1 MSTKTRFALA
11 AIVMVLTALTGCGG
25 GSKGLSSNPSTPPPT
40 TVALS
45 SITVSPSAPS
55 VLVGSG
61 QQLTATALY
70 SDSTSKDVTA
80 QVSWSTSDASVA
92 TVNNSGMA
100 LTKAQGSATITATMN
115 SKSGSAKLTAKSSTA
130 TMTGLGLSPASA
142 TLAVGAT
149 MNFTATESL
158 SDLSSLD
165 ITSSVGWS
173 SSDPTVASIDSN
185 GVLTAL
191 KVGVTTITATSA
203 SFTATSAVTVTN
215 VALQSLYLLP
225 GSGSVAAG
233 ESQQFSAYGIY
244 SDNSQQDLTAVVVW
258 SSSNTNVATVQAGLA
273 QSHVSGSST
282 ISATYNGLTA
292 NGTLQVTSANLSSI
306 TISPYLPT
314 VAAGGF
320 QQFTA
325 TGIFSDGTS
334 QDLTNGVAWGS
345 DNSAVATISNF
356 GIASGLAAGSANISA
371 CVASTCDSTSVTV
384 VPATLQSIAVLPGTA
399 SIASGSTQ
407 QFTAIATYSDG
418 STLDITSAAQWT
430 SSVPGSAPVSGS
442 GLVTASAAASNV
454 TITATSGSV
463 SGSATLNVTSAT
475 LNSMVVTPAMQTV
488 GLSAT
493 VQFTATGLFSDNS
506 SQDITSQVV
515 WTSSNS
521 AVATTSNTGVVTT
534 STKGSTEISA
544 TYAGVTGSTTLTV
557 DTATLV
563 SISINHSATSPAD
576 PATNPFVMGKHTRE
590 QFYAWGHYSDN
601 TVRRIIG
608 ASWSS
613 SKPSFASANGNGIV
627 RSKNKTGNVT
637 LRASFA
643 GLQGTLAL
651 NVTNASLSSVAIAPA
666 SASIAKGTQQMYTM
680 LGTYSDGSTQ
690 DLTLQAYWQTSSYS
704 VATINKGLATGVA
717 PGTVTIKASF
727 QGMSA
732 SPASLVVTN
741 ATAVSLAVSPAS
753 ISVTLGTTQQFTATA
768 TFSDGTQ
775 QDVSSVAQWSSSAPA
790 VSIVSKT
797 GLAVT
802 SGVGSTNIGATF
814 QSASNLA
821 VLAVN

>member
-1 MSTKTRFALA
+1 
-11 AIVMVLTALTGCGG
+11 MVGQ
-25 GSKGLSSNPSTPPPT
+25 S
-40 TVALS
+40 
-45 SITVSPSAPS
+45 
-55 VLVGSG
+55 
-61 QQLTATALY
+61 QQLTATAIY
-70 SDSTSKDVTA
+70 SDSTTKDVTA
-80 QVSWSTSDASVA
+80 NVSWSTSDASVA
-92 TVNNSGMA
+92 TVNSSGMV
-100 LTKAQGSATITATMN
+100 LTKAQGSATISATMS
-115 SKSGSAKLTAKSSTA
+115 SKTGSASVTAKSSAA

-158 SDLSSLD
+158 SDLSSADL
-165 ITSSVGWS
+165 TSSVGWT
-173 SSDPTVASIDSN
+173 SSDPTVATIDNN
-185 GVLTAL
+185 GGLTAL
-191 KVGVTTITATSA
+191 KVGVTTITATTG
-203 SFTATSAVTVTN
+203 SFTATSAVTVTT
-215 VALQSLYLLP
+215 VSLQSLYLLP

-244 SDNSQQDLTAVVVW
+244 SDNSQQDLTAVVAW

-273 QSHVSGSST
+273 QSHITGSST
-282 ISATYNGLTA
+282 ISASYNGLSA

-314 VAAGGF
+314 VAVGGF

-334 QDLTNGVAWGS
+334 QDLTSGVAWGS
-345 DNSAVATISNF
+345 DNSAVATISNS
-356 GIASGLAAGSANISA
+356 GLASGLTAGSANISA
-371 CVASTCDSTSVTV
+371 CVGNTCDNTSITIAA
-384 VPATLQSIAVLPGTA
+384 ATLQNIAVLPGSA

-442 GLVTASAAASNV
+442 GLVTASAPTSNV
-454 TITATSGSV
+454 TITATSGAV

-475 LNSMVVTPAMQTV
+475 LSSIVVTPAMQTV
-488 GLSAT
+488 GLDAT

-506 SQDITSQVV
+506 LQDITNQVV
-515 WTSSNS
+515 WTSSNA

-534 STKGSTEISA
+534 ALKGLTQISA
-544 TYAGVTGSTTLTV
+544 TYAGVSGSTTLTV
-557 DTATLV
+557 DTATLG
-563 SISINHSATSPAD
+563 SITINHSATSSAD

-590 QFYAWGHYSDN
+590 QFYAWGHYSDS

-651 NVTNASLSSVAIAPA
+651 NVTNASLSSVTIAPA
-666 SASIAKGTQQMYTM
+666 SASIAKGTQQQYTL

-690 DLTLQAYWQTSSYS
+690 DVTLQAYWGTSSYT
-704 VATINKGLATGVA
+704 VATINKGLATGIA
-717 PGTVTIKASF
+717 PGTVSIKASF

-732 SPASLVVTN
+732 TNVSLTVTN
-741 ATAVSLAVSPAS
+741 ATVQSLAVNPSSA
-753 ISVTLGTTQQFTATA
+753 SVTLGTTRQFTAIA
-768 TFSDGTQ
+768 TFSDSTQ
-775 QDVSSVAQWSSSAPA
+775 QDVSSVAQWSSSNPA
-790 VSIVSKT
+790 AAIVGKT

-814 QSASNLA
+814 GSASNLA
-821 VLAVN
+821 VLTVN